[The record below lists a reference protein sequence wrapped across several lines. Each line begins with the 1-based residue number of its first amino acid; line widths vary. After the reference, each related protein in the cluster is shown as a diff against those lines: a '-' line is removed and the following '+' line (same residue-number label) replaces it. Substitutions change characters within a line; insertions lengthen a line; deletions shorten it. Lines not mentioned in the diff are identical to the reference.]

1 MKGRILKGIAGF
13 YYVETYEEKV
23 YECKAK
29 GIFRKTNLKPLVGDD
44 VEIDIIDEEKKLGNI
59 TEIFPRKNQ
68 LLRPPVANVDQ
79 AVILFA
85 IVKPNPSY
93 NLLDRFLIMMR
104 QQNLPVI
111 ICFNKQDI
119 ATAEEQQE
127 LYDAYEKCG
136 YKVLFISVREEKGLD
151 ELKELLKGKT
161 TTLAGPSGVGKSSLL
176 NKLVPNAQMQTGDL
190 SRKIERGKNTTRHSE
205 LFFVEELSDS
215 AGISADSSVDINA
228 DISADISADVSA
240 DISADAN
247 VDSSADGEATACY
260 TYVIDTPGFTSLE
273 MRDVTPDNLMQ
284 FYPEFAEYEPECR
297 FGGCSHI
304 AEPDCGVKRAIEEGK
319 IARVRYDNYKVLYEE
334 LKNMRPD
341 YSKKARR

>member
-13 YYVETYEEKV
+13 YYVETFDEKV

-29 GIFRKTNLKPLVGDD
+29 GIFRKSNLKPLVGDN

-59 TEIFPRKNQ
+59 TDIFPRKNQ

-119 ATAEEQQE
+119 ATKEEQQE

-136 YKVLFISVREEKGLD
+136 YKVLFISVREERGLD
-151 ELKELLKGKT
+151 ELKALLKGKT

-176 NKLVPNAQMQTGDL
+176 NKLVPDADMQTGEL
-190 SRKIERGKNTTRHSE
+190 SKKIERGKNTTRHSE
-205 LFFVEELSDS
+205 LFFVEELFEGDT
-215 AGISADSSVDINA
+215 G
-228 DISADISADVSA
+228 
-240 DISADAN
+240 
-247 VDSSADGEATACY
+247 

-273 MRDVTPDNLMQ
+273 MRDVTADTLMQ
-284 FYPEFAEYEPECR
+284 YYPEFVEYEPFCR

-304 AEPDCGVKRAIEEGK
+304 AEPGCGVKEAIEEGK
-319 IARVRYDNYKVLYEE
+319 IAKVRYENYKVLYQE

>member
-1 MKGRILKGIAGF
+1 MNKGRIVKGIAGF
-13 YYVETYEEKV
+13 YYIETDDTTI

-29 GIFRKTNLKPLVGDD
+29 GIFRKDNIKPLVGDM
-44 VEIDIIDEEKKLGNI
+44 VNIDIIDEDKKLGNI
-59 TEIFPRKNQ
+59 IEILPRENQ
-68 LLRPPVANVDQ
+68 LIRPPVANVDQ

-85 IVKPNPSY
+85 IVKPDPNY

-119 ATAEEQQE
+119 ASKEEQDE

-136 YKVLFISVREEKGLD
+136 YKVLFISVKNDNGLD

-176 NKLVPNAQMQTGDL
+176 NKLVPDAAMQTGEL

-205 LFFVEELSDS
+205 LFFVKELSEGD
-215 AGISADSSVDINA
+215 
-228 DISADISADVSA
+228 
-240 DISADAN
+240 
-247 VDSSADGEATACY
+247 TQ
-260 TYVIDTPGFTSLE
+260 TYIIDTPGFTSLG
-273 MRDVTPDNLMQ
+273 MFDVTTDSLMNY
-284 FYPEFAEYEPECR
+284 YPEFEPYEPDCR

-304 AEPDCGVKRAIEEGK
+304 AEPDCGVKRAVEDGHISK
-319 IARVRYDNYKVLYEE
+319 VRYDNYKILYEE
-334 LKNMRPD
+334 LKNIKPD
-341 YSKKARR
+341 YGKKTR

>member
-1 MKGRILKGIAGF
+1 MQGKIIKGIAGF
-13 YYVETYEEKV
+13 YYIETHDEKI

-29 GIFRKTNLKPLVGDD
+29 GIFRKDNVKPLVGDN
-44 VEIDIIDEEKKLGNI
+44 VMIDIIDEENKKGNI
-59 TEIFPRKNQ
+59 TEILPRKNR

-85 IVKPNPSY
+85 IVKPDPNY

-119 ATAEEQQE
+119 ATEEEQKE
-127 LYDAYEKCG
+127 LHDAYEKCG
-136 YKVLFISVREEKGLD
+136 YKVLFISVKEEKGLD

-176 NKLVPNAQMQTGDL
+176 NKLVPDADMQTGEL
-190 SRKIERGKNTTRHSE
+190 SRKIDRGKNTTRHSE
-205 LFFVEELSDS
+205 LFFVSELSE
-215 AGISADSSVDINA
+215 
-228 DISADISADVSA
+228 
-240 DISADAN
+240 
-247 VDSSADGEATACY
+247 GEDE
-260 TYVIDTPGFTSLE
+260 TYLFDTPGFTSLNLN
-273 MRDVTPDNLMQ
+273 DVTTDNLMQ
-284 FYPEFAEYEPECR
+284 YYPEFEEFEPECR

-304 AEPDCGVKRAIEEGK
+304 AEPDCGVKNALSEGK
-319 IARVRYDNYKVLYEE
+319 ISAVRYENYKIIYED
-334 LKNMRPD
+334 LKNARPD

>member
-13 YYVETYEEKV
+13 YYVETFEEKV

-29 GIFRKTNLKPLVGDD
+29 GIFRKSNLKPLVGDD
-44 VEIDIIDEEKKLGNI
+44 VEIDIINEEKKLGNI
-59 TEIFPRKNQ
+59 TDIFPRKNQ

-119 ATAEEQQE
+119 ATKEEQQE

-136 YKVLFISVREEKGLD
+136 YKVLFISVREERGLD
-151 ELKELLKGKT
+151 ELKEMLKGKT

-176 NKLVPNAQMQTGDL
+176 NKLVPNAQMQTGEL

-205 LFFVEELSDS
+205 LFFVEELSASDAESGS
-215 AGISADSSVDINA
+215 A
-228 DISADISADVSA
+228 
-240 DISADAN
+240 
-247 VDSSADGEATACY
+247 ATCD

-273 MRDVTPDNLMQ
+273 MRDVTPENLCQ
-284 FYPEFAEYEPECR
+284 FYPEFEEYEPECR
-297 FGGCSHI
+297 FGECSHI
-304 AEPDCGVKRAIEEGK
+304 AEPDCGVKNAIAEGK
-319 IARVRYDNYKVLYEE
+319 IAKVRYDNYKVLYEE

>member
-1 MKGRILKGIAGF
+1 MNKGRIVKGIAGF
-13 YYVETYEEKV
+13 YYIETDDTNI

-29 GIFRKTNLKPLVGDD
+29 GIFRKDNIKPLVGDM
-44 VEIDIIDEEKKLGNI
+44 VSIDIIDEDKKLGNI
-59 TEIFPRKNQ
+59 IEILPRKNS
-68 LLRPPVANVDQ
+68 LIRPPVANVDQ

-85 IVKPNPSY
+85 IVKPNPNY

-119 ATAEEQQE
+119 ASKEEQQE

-136 YKVLFISVREEKGLD
+136 YKVLFISVKEEKGLD

-176 NKLVPNAQMQTGDL
+176 NKLVPDAQMQIGEL

-205 LFFVEELSDS
+205 LFYVKELSK
-215 AGISADSSVDINA
+215 GNTQTFIM
-228 DISADISADVSA
+228 
-240 DISADAN
+240 
-247 VDSSADGEATACY
+247 
-260 TYVIDTPGFTSLE
+260 DTPGFTSLG
-273 MRDVTPDNLMQ
+273 MFDVTTDSLMNY
-284 FYPEFAEYEPECR
+284 YPEFEDYEPECR

-304 AEPDCGVKRAIEEGK
+304 AEPDCGVKRAVEGGK
-319 IARVRYDNYKVLYEE
+319 IAKVRYDNYKILYEE
-334 LKNMRPD
+334 LKNAKPD
-341 YSKKARR
+341 YSKKTR

>member
-13 YYVETYEEKV
+13 YYVETFEEKV

-29 GIFRKTNLKPLVGDD
+29 GIFRKSNLKPLVGDN
-44 VEIDIIDEEKKLGNI
+44 VEIDIIDEEKRLGNI
-59 TEIFPRKNQ
+59 TDIFPRKNQ

-119 ATAEEQQE
+119 ATKEEQQE

-136 YKVLFISVREEKGLD
+136 YRVLFISVKEEQGLD
-151 ELKELLKGKT
+151 ELKALLKGKT

-176 NKLVPNAQMQTGDL
+176 NKLVPDADMQTGEL
-190 SRKIERGKNTTRHSE
+190 SKKIERGRNTTRHSE
-205 LFFVEELSDS
+205 LFFVED
-215 AGISADSSVDINA
+215 
-228 DISADISADVSA
+228 DISK
-240 DISADAN
+240 
-247 VDSSADGEATACY
+247 DSG

-273 MRDVTPDNLMQ
+273 MRDVTADTLMQ
-284 FYPEFAEYEPECR
+284 YYPEFTEYEPLCR

-304 AEPDCGVKRAIEEGK
+304 AEPDCGVKDAVAEGK
-319 IARVRYDNYKVLYEE
+319 ISQVRYDNYKVLWEE
-334 LKNMRPD
+334 LKNMRVD

>member
-13 YYVETYEEKV
+13 YYVETFDEKV

-29 GIFRKTNLKPLVGDD
+29 GIFRKSNLKPLVGDN
-44 VEIDIIDEEKKLGNI
+44 VEIDIIDEEKRLGNI
-59 TEIFPRKNQ
+59 TDIFPRKNQ

-93 NLLDRFLIMMR
+93 NLLDRFLIQMR
-104 QQNLPVI
+104 QQNFPVI

-119 ATAEEQQE
+119 ATKEEQQE

-136 YKVLFISVREEKGLD
+136 YKVLFISVKEEQGLD
-151 ELKELLKGKT
+151 ELKALLKGKT

-176 NKLVPNAQMQTGDL
+176 NKLVPDAEMQIGEL
-190 SRKIERGKNTTRHSE
+190 SKKIERGKNTTRHSE
-205 LFFVEELSDS
+205 LFFVD
-215 AGISADSSVDINA
+215 DI
-228 DISADISADVSA
+228 DISDDRKEALGECTENAVSG
-240 DISADAN
+240 DP
-247 VDSSADGEATACY
+247 G

-273 MRDVTPDNLMQ
+273 MRDVTADTLMQ
-284 FYPEFAEYEPECR
+284 FYPEFVEFEPLCR
-297 FGGCSHI
+297 FGGCAHI
-304 AEPDCGVKRAIEEGK
+304 AEPDCGVKDAVAEGK
-319 IARVRYDNYKVLYEE
+319 ISKVRYDNYKVLWEE

>member
-119 ATAEEQQE
+119 ATASEQQE
-127 LYDAYEKCG
+127 LHDAYEKCG
-136 YKVLFISVREEKGLD
+136 YKVLFISVIEEKGLD

-205 LFFVEELSDS
+205 LFFVEELSDNV
-215 AGISADSSVDINA
+215 DRNVDIN
-228 DISADISADVSA
+228 
-240 DISADAN
+240 
-247 VDSSADGEATACY
+247 VDGSADGEGTTCD

-304 AEPDCGVKRAIEEGK
+304 AEPDCGVKRAIAEGK
-319 IARVRYDNYKVLYEE
+319 IAKVRYDNYKVLYEE

>member
-1 MKGRILKGIAGF
+1 MNKGRIVKGIAGF
-13 YYVETYEEKV
+13 YYIETDDTNI

-29 GIFRKTNLKPLVGDD
+29 GIFRKDNIKPLVGDM
-44 VEIDIIDEEKKLGNI
+44 VSIDIIDEDKKLGNI
-59 TEIFPRKNQ
+59 IEILPRKNS
-68 LLRPPVANVDQ
+68 LIRPPVANVDQ

-85 IVKPNPSY
+85 IVKPDPNY

-119 ATAEEQQE
+119 ASKEEQQE

-136 YKVLFISVREEKGLD
+136 YKVLFISVKEEKGLD

-176 NKLVPNAQMQTGDL
+176 NKLVPDAQMQIGEL

-205 LFFVEELSDS
+205 LFYVKELSKGDTQTF
-215 AGISADSSVDINA
+215 IM
-228 DISADISADVSA
+228 
-240 DISADAN
+240 
-247 VDSSADGEATACY
+247 
-260 TYVIDTPGFTSLE
+260 DTPGFTSLG
-273 MRDVTPDNLMQ
+273 MFDVTTDNLMNY
-284 FYPEFAEYEPECR
+284 YPEFEDYEPECR

-304 AEPDCGVKRAIEEGK
+304 AEPDCGVKRAIAEGK
-319 IARVRYDNYKVLYEE
+319 IAKVRYDNYKVLYEE